1 MESFIIFKNLSK
13 HNRVRQSKAMSGGG
27 CAKWLFQAICDSN
40 IYNRPYF
47 QISLSNYYFQ
57 IIKSSITV
65 ALIYSTSSSS
75 ICQTLG
81 QGLKDQIIKWI
92 QSNKVFTEQNISIC
106 LFFWRWQASF
116 YLTLAVFKPLPRACA
131 KNLKQSKGASWQICH
146 LIEMINTGQ
155 RSQA

>member
-27 CAKWLFQAICDSN
+27 WAKWLFQAICDGN
-40 IYNRPYF
+40 IYNRSYF
-47 QISLSNYYFQ
+47 QISLSDYLSNYYFQ

-65 ALIYSTSSSS
+65 ALIYSISSSS
-75 ICQTLG
+75 ICQPLLFIKKLYHLT
-81 QGLKDQIIKWI
+81 LKDQIMKWI

-116 YLTLAVFKPLPRACA
+116 YLILAVFKTVTHGLCEE
-131 KNLKQSKGASWQICH
+131 L
-146 LIEMINTGQ
+146 
-155 RSQA
+155 